1 MESKRVGIFMQLY
14 RNEPSMHKA
23 IQSVLE
29 QTYADFKYYI
39 LVSAATKQAVMEY
52 AEKDAR
58 IVVIDGKSGE
68 GFSDYAKQIA
78 AENTYVTAID
88 ADDWYEK
95 TYLQELCNCLEKEKL
110 DMVAC
115 GNHFVDVHGNIIE
128 TRKQKEMVWN
138 IENTFLV
145 LPYMYAFYRT
155 QWGKLI
161 KSELCLKWDLKV
173 LPESN
178 TYGGYGGDTMRIFS
192 LIPYAKRIGICDKVL
207 YNYRISPT
215 SGSYVLRQG
224 RLDSDRVLFYFVKDI
239 LKQLGEVG
247 EKQERFLYL
256 IYGEALKDTTRLLL
270 NQKMREEERAEKLL
284 YVYQCTLTEILL
296 ERQRKKMLELPNSPH
311 IDSFETVFFQMLFQN
326 TKRIAATEKTAA
338 IYLKILEIL
347 YPKLEGLISIEE
359 FMLLLKK
366 DGLLE
371 LLCLEKYKIL
381 FKELLSLLKGVK
393 LKEAEICLQLL
404 RRITSNNILKLFL
417 EEKKFVLLY
426 ANIIA
431 TTNEEEWEKVF
442 QLLQEAFEGNT
453 APYGAEQ
460 LAELWINI
468 AASLENAEL
477 FITGK
482 ELKTELLLNEGR
494 QEEALQEY
502 RDLEQLGVSDEN
514 MDYLCSRIEM

>member
-29 QTYADFKYYI
+29 QTYAEFKYYI

-52 AEKDAR
+52 AEKDTR
-58 IVVIDGKSGE
+58 IVVLDGKPGE

-78 AENTYVTAID
+78 AENAYITAID

-95 TYLQELCNCLEKEKL
+95 NYLEELSHCLEKENL

-115 GNHFVDVHGNIIE
+115 GNHFVDIHGNIME
-128 TRKQKEMVWN
+128 TRKQREMAWN
-138 IENTFLV
+138 IADTFLV

-161 KSELCLKWDLKV
+161 KSELCLKWDLNV

-192 LIPYAKRIGICDKVL
+192 LLPYAKRIGICDKVL
-207 YNYRISPT
+207 YNYRISPA

-224 RLDSDRVLFYFVKDI
+224 RLDSDRILFNFVKDI

-247 EKQERFLYL
+247 EKEERFLYL

-284 YVYQCTLTEILL
+284 YVYQCTLTGILL
-296 ERQRKKMLELPNSPH
+296 ERQRKRMLELPNSPH
-311 IDSFETVFFQMLFQN
+311 MDSFEAVFYRMIFRN
-326 TKRIAATEKTAA
+326 TNRIAATEKTAA

-347 YPKLEGLISIEE
+347 YPKLEGIISIEE

-371 LLCLEKYKIL
+371 LLCLEKYQIL
-381 FKELLSLLKGVK
+381 FRELLSLLKEVK
-393 LKEAEICLQLL
+393 LKEAETCLRLL
-404 RRITSNNILKLFL
+404 RRITPSNILKLFL
-417 EEKKFVLLY
+417 EEKKFALLY
-426 ANIIA
+426 ADIII

-442 QLLQEAFEGNT
+442 QLLQEVFAGST
-453 APYGAEQ
+453 VPYKAEQ
-460 LAELWINI
+460 LADLWINI
-468 AASLENAEL
+468 AASLENSEL
-477 FITGK
+477 YITGK
-482 ELKTELLLNEGR
+482 ELKTEILLNEGR
-494 QEEALQEY
+494 REEALQEY

-514 MDYLCSRIEM
+514 MDYLCSCINI